1 MDFQLSDDQR
11 ALRSGMRD
19 LLGAVFDR
27 DRLRAAVE
35 RDGALDRSLWRELG
49 AAGFFAL
56 RLPEDEGGVGLGLPE
71 AVLLFEEAGRAL
83 LPGPLVAT
91 HLAAGRVK
99 GAAEGEA
106 VVTAVDGELPV
117 AHLAEAD
124 AVLLVGGE
132 AVDARA
138 LGSGGLAGVA
148 GPGVLA
154 VAAEARAE
162 ETRAQ
167 GARAEETRAQAA
179 RAQGP
184 RAREAPQAPEARE
197 ARQAPQA
204 PQARELPDGRTLTGE
219 ALRAFLAAARPVRSM
234 DPLTPLHRAP
244 AGAAA
249 AVVRVPTGRPPTGEG
264 GRAASERARAEAD
277 RAPLGSEHP
286 GADTA
291 RVAGA
296 VARTPAYAGRLRFE
310 AALLTAAEQL
320 GSAVRTTEAA
330 VQHARDREQ
339 FGSPIGSFQAV
350 KHLCADMLARTEPAR
365 AAVYAAA
372 LTGDP
377 LEIAAAKL
385 LADEAAVRNARDCLQ
400 IHGGM
405 GFTWEADVHLHLKR
419 AWLRAAS
426 WLTGAAAE
434 ELLAAGLG
442 AAVPLPR
449 SSAAYGRPVPE
460 AGGEG

>member
-35 RDGALDRSLWRELG
+35 RDGVLDRSLWRELG

-56 RLPEDEGGVGLGLPE
+56 RLPEEAGGVGLGLPE

-91 HLAAGRVK
+91 HLAAGLVK

-106 VVTAVDGELPV
+106 VVTAVAGELPV

-124 AVLLVGGE
+124 AALVVGAEPPAGE
-132 AVDARA
+132 AT
-138 LGSGGLAGVA
+138 G
-148 GPGVLA
+148 
-154 VAAEARAE
+154 AE
-162 ETRAQ
+162 
-167 GARAEETRAQAA
+167 
-179 RAQGP
+179 
-184 RAREAPQAPEARE
+184 
-197 ARQAPQA
+197 
-204 PQARELPDGRTLTGE
+204 TLTGE
-219 ALRAFLAAARPVRSM
+219 ALRAFVAAARPVRSM
-234 DPLTPLHRAP
+234 DPLTPLHSAPAASVRTRADAERAP
-244 AGAAA
+244 AA
-249 AVVRVPTGRPPTGEG
+249 TE
-264 GRAASERARAEAD
+264 
-277 RAPLGSEHP
+277 
-286 GADTA
+286 
-291 RVAGA
+291 
-296 VARTPAYAGRLRFE
+296 RTPAHAGRFRFE

-320 GSAVRTTEAA
+320 GSAARTTEAA
-330 VQHARDREQ
+330 VQHAGSREQ
-339 FGSPIGSFQAV
+339 FGSPVGAFQAV

-372 LTGDP
+372 VTGDP
-377 LEIAAAKL
+377 VEIAAAKL

-426 WLTGAAAE
+426 WLTGAGAE
-434 ELLAAGLG
+434 ELLAADLG
-442 AAVPLPR
+442 AAGRLPR
-449 SSAAYGRPVPE
+449 SSAAPGRPVPE
-460 AGGEG
+460 AGGGG